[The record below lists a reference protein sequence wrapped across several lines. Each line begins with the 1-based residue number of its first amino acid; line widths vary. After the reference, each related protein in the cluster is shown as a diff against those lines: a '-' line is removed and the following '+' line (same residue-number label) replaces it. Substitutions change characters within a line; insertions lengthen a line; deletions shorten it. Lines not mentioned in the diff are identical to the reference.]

1 MRKAY
6 EHIRYL
12 PEAEGRRR
20 TSVWDT
26 AQDHGNNLL
35 VGLHAFFIRTS
46 EFWPS
51 LVLKFLHNLSLDCS
65 CFHPCQSFSLVFK
78 NTCGTVLIFFSAH
91 SVFLTAEKPARK
103 RYM

>member
-35 VGLHAFFIRTS
+35 VGYTLFF
-46 EFWPS
+46 
-51 LVLKFLHNLSLDCS
+51 L
-65 CFHPCQSFSLVFK
+65 
-78 NTCGTVLIFFSAH
+78 
-91 SVFLTAEKPARK
+91 
-103 RYM
+103 